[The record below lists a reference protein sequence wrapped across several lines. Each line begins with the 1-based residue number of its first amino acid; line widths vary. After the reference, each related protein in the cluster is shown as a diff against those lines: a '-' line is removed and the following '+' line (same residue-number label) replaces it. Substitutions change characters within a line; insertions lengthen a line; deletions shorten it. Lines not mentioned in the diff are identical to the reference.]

1 MTDPFFA
8 VLRERR
14 PDIDIVIL
22 PPDRPAPL
30 DPATPPE
37 TARSAEVVDATVAAV
52 TARLPDPE
60 VDGPTW
66 ETFGTGLVR
75 RRATLSAQ
83 TAEGGTIL
91 RALEQGFADAG
102 WRSRLEVKAFH
113 RWTAGRGD
121 VDVVATW
128 SERHDGLTVTV
139 TGHEL
144 RADLADLV
152 DLPEES

>member
-22 PPDRPAPL
+22 PPDRAAPV
-30 DPATPPE
+30 DPATPADL
-37 TARSAEVVDATVAAV
+37 ARSAEVVDATVAAI
-52 TARLPDPE
+52 TARLPDPQ

-66 ETFGTGLVR
+66 EAFGPGLVR
-75 RRATLSAQ
+75 RRAALSTR

-91 RALEQGFADAG
+91 RTLERAFAEAR
-102 WRSRLEVKAFH
+102 WSSRLQIKAFH

-144 RADLADLV
+144 RTDG
-152 DLPEES
+152 PEES

>member
-22 PPDRPAPL
+22 PPQRPQPL
-30 DPATPPE
+30 EPATPADL
-37 TARSAEVVDATVAAV
+37 ARSAEIVDATAAAIA
-52 TARLPDPE
+52 ARLPDPE
-60 VDGPTW
+60 TDGPAW
-66 ETFGTGLVR
+66 ETFGRGVVR
-75 RRATLSAQ
+75 RRAALSVRTPEGDTL
-83 TAEGGTIL
+83 L
-91 RALEQGFADAG
+91 RTLEQAFADAG

-128 SERHDGLTVTV
+128 SERHDGLEVTI
-139 TGHEL
+139 TGNEL
-144 RADLADLV
+144 RADV
-152 DLPEES
+152 PEGS